1 MLLKSFKLWLLY
13 TYRKGD
19 KLRNDVTVDVNDE
32 LPIYRYVDNKKID
45 VSIVK

>member
-1 MLLKSFKLWLLY
+1 MCLEPDAEDSFVKY
-13 TYRKGD
+13 
-19 KLRNDVTVDVNDE
+19 NVFPAEINDE